1 MSHGSYHRMR
11 LYEKINRALIIR
23 PTGYTDRQKTVLEL
37 FQQGQTE
44 AEIAAAVGM
53 SRARVNNILQSIV
66 AQANKAALT
75 NPLDWAEDERK
86 AAMAAHRERLDLGE
100 AAITRMWET
109 GWALTYVG
117 KPK

>member
-11 LYEKINRALIIR
+11 LYEKIKRALIIR
-23 PTGYTDRQKTVLEL
+23 PTGYTDRQRAVLEL
-37 FQQGQTE
+37 FQEGQTE

-86 AAMAAHRERLDLGE
+86 AAMAAHRERLDLSA